1 MEGQFAS
8 TMASNEE
15 KQRRMEIRRDIG
27 NRKVGVSHTL
37 PHSSHAY
44 LGAHACF
51 NCRKSF
57 KLSYE
62 EEHIC
67 SNCGNKIY
75 LMGRSF
81 KAPKRRDLEQWKK
94 VQKLYALGFRFH
106 RYGGDYPPLP
116 EQLREVDRFVQQ
128 YPDHELRVAEPDP
141 SLLPN
146 NQ

>member
-1 MEGQFAS
+1 MTS
-8 TMASNEE
+8 REE

-27 NRKVGVSHTL
+27 NREVGVPQSL
-37 PHSSHAY
+37 PLSSYPY

-51 NCRKSF
+51 NCQKSF

-62 EEHIC
+62 KDHLCPE
-67 SNCGNKIY
+67 CGDKIY

-81 KAPKRRDLEQWKK
+81 KAPKRENREQWKK

-106 RYGGDYPPLP
+106 SYGGEYPPLP
-116 EQLREVDRFVQQ
+116 ERLREVNQFVEQH
-128 YPDHELRVAEPDP
+128 PDHELRIAEPDP

-146 NQ
+146 ER